1 MIRFFFLCFLL
12 AISSC
17 GSDTPNTPVT
27 KSKSDIPDEG
37 TAKMIAILSEAHA
50 NIDPMKVSYH
60 LNSAKAETYKSQL
73 DQFSKLNDQL
83 AAKGKY
89 GNELLLAGKTHEAI
103 IEIEQLVNSLKEN
116 NIDRRYINHV
126 NKLLAIAYMRL
137 GEQENCLGKNNRE
150 SCILPIQGDGIYD
163 LTRGPKTAIA
173 LYKSILETEPTDME
187 TIWLLNIAYMT
198 LGDYPQGVPAE
209 YLIPEQAFKSGK
221 KEVSPFKNISNDLN
235 LATVALAGGSC
246 IEDFNKDGFL
256 DIMVS
261 SWGTNDQIQFF
272 VNKGDGTFEDRTAET
287 GLLGL
292 TGGLNMIHADY
303 DNDGFSDVLVLR
315 GAWFMDQGRIPNS
328 LLRNNG
334 DGTFSDVTIEAGL
347 LSKYPTQAATW
358 ADFNNDG
365 WLDLFIGN
373 EGGKKID
380 APCELFISDK
390 GKFTNITDQAG
401 LGAIRGVVKGVSS
414 GDLNNDGFTDLYISI
429 MGKPNILMLN
439 KGLDPNVNYPL
450 FKDFTA
456 QTGVTGPLTSFPTWM
471 WDFNNDGKL
480 DIFAGSY
487 DLANPKVA
495 ANMAKHFLEEDY
507 NPSQVYIYENKG
519 GGKFEEVSAKLGI
532 TEPAYVMGSNYGDID
547 NDGSLDFYLGT
558 GAPNYSA
565 VVPNKMY
572 KGNNGKSFED
582 VTASAR
588 LGHIQKGHSISFG
601 DFDNDG
607 DQDIFHVLG
616 GAFEGDV
623 FKDAFFENTNN
634 NDNNWITILAEGTTA
649 NRSAIGAMIQL
660 TCSDENGK
668 QSIFCHRVSTGGSF
682 GSSSLQ
688 QEIGIGK
695 AQSIDKI
702 LIKWPNANQT
712 MSEYKDIVV
721 NRFVRLKEG
730 ASEVE
735 YLDRKSFVLGGK

>member
-1 MIRFFFLCFLL
+1 M
-12 AISSC
+12 A
-17 GSDTPNTPVT
+17 
-27 KSKSDIPDEG
+27 
-37 TAKMIAILSEAHA
+37 
-50 NIDPMKVSYH
+50 
-60 LNSAKAETYKSQL
+60 
-73 DQFSKLNDQL
+73 
-83 AAKGKY
+83 
-89 GNELLLAGKTHEAI
+89 
-103 IEIEQLVNSLKEN
+103 SLKEN
-116 NIDRRYINHV
+116 RVDIRYINHV

-137 GEQENCLGKNNRE
+137 GEQENCLGKNNSE
-150 SCILPIQGDGIYD
+150 SCILPIQGEGIYD
-163 LTRGPKTAIA
+163 LTRGPKTAIS

-198 LGDYPQGVPAE
+198 LGEYPAGVPAQ
-209 YLIPEQAFKSGK
+209 YLIPERAFKSGK
-221 KEVSPFKNISNDLN
+221 EVAPFKNISNDLN

-261 SWGTNDQIQFF
+261 SWGVNDQVQFF
-272 VNKGDGTFEDRTAET
+272 VNKGDGSFEDRTAET
-287 GLLGL
+287 GLLGI
-292 TGGLNMIHADY
+292 TGGLNMVHADY
-303 DNDGFSDVLVLR
+303 NNDGFSDVLVLR

-334 DGTFSDVTIEAGL
+334 DGSFSDVTLEAGL
-347 LSKYPTQAATW
+347 FSKYPTQAATW

-373 EGGKKID
+373 EAGDKID
-380 APCELFISDK
+380 VPCELFISNK
-390 GKFTNITDQAG
+390 GKFTNVTDQAN
-401 LGAIRGVVKGVSS
+401 LGTIRGVVKGVTS

-429 MGKPNILMLN
+429 MGKNNILMLN
-439 KGLDPNVNYPL
+439 KGIAANTNHPL
-450 FKDFTA
+450 FEDFTA
-456 QTGVTGPLTSFPTWM
+456 QTGVTGPLTSFPTWV

-519 GGKFEEVSAKLGI
+519 QGKFEEVSSKMGI

-634 NDNNWITILAEGTTA
+634 NNNNNWITILAEGTTS
-649 NRSAIGAMIQL
+649 NRSAIGALIQVF
-660 TCSDENGK
+660 CSDEKGK
-668 QSIFCHRVSTGGSF
+668 QRIFHHRVSTGGSF

-695 AQSIDKI
+695 AQTIDKI
-702 LIKWPNANQT
+702 LVKWPNAQQSV
-712 MSEYKDIVV
+712 SEYNNVIT
-721 NRFVRLKEG
+721 NRFIRLKEG
-730 ASEVE
+730 VNEVE
-735 YLDRKSFVLGGK
+735 YLERKHFVLGKK

>member
-1 MIRFFFLCFLL
+1 
-12 AISSC
+12 
-17 GSDTPNTPVT
+17 
-27 KSKSDIPDEG
+27 
-37 TAKMIAILSEAHA
+37 MIAILQEAHA

-60 LNSAKAETYKSQL
+60 LNSVKAETYKTQLSQINNL
-73 DQFSKLNDQL
+73 SDKL
-83 AAKGKY
+83 AGKGKY

-103 IEIEQLVNSLKEN
+103 VEVERLVTSLKEN
-116 NIDRRYINHV
+116 RIDVKYINHV
-126 NKLLAIAYMRL
+126 NKLLGIAYMRL

-163 LTRGPKTAIA
+163 LTRGPKTAISI
-173 LYKSILETEPTDME
+173 YKSILESEPTDME

-198 LGDYPQGVPAE
+198 LGEYPDKVPAQF
-209 YLIPEQAFKSGK
+209 LIPEQAFKSGK
-221 KEVSPFKNISNDLN
+221 EVAPFKNISNDLN

-246 IEDFNKDGFL
+246 IEDFNKDGYL

-261 SWGTNDQIQFF
+261 SWGVNDQIQFF
-272 VNKGDGTFEDRTAET
+272 VNKGDGSFEDRTAET
-287 GLLGL
+287 GLVGL

-328 LLRNNG
+328 LLKNNG
-334 DGTFSDVTIEAGL
+334 NGTFSDVTVEAGL
-347 LSKYPTQAATW
+347 FSKYPTQAATW

-373 EGGKKID
+373 EAGNKID
-380 APCELFISDK
+380 VPCELFISNK
-390 GKFTNITDQAG
+390 GKFMNVTDQAG
-401 LGAIRGVVKGVSS
+401 LAAIRGIVKGVSS
-414 GDLNNDGFTDLYISI
+414 GDINNDGFTDLYLSI
-429 MGKPNILMLN
+429 MGKNNILLLN
-439 KGLDPNVNYPL
+439 KGTDPNSGIPL
-450 FKDFTA
+450 FGDFTA

-507 NPSQVYIYENKG
+507 NPSQIYIYENKG
-519 GGKFEEVSAKLGI
+519 QGKFEEVSAKMGI

-582 VTASAR
+582 VTAAAR
-588 LGHIQKGHSISFG
+588 LGHLQKGHSISFG
-601 DFDNDG
+601 DIDNDG

-623 FKDAFFENTNN
+623 FKDAFFENTNDN
-634 NDNNWITILAEGTTA
+634 SNNWITILAEGTTS
-649 NRSAIGAMIQL
+649 NRSAIGAQIQVV
-660 TCSDENGK
+660 CSDEKGK
-668 QSIFCHRVSTGGSF
+668 QSTFYHRVTTGGSF

-695 AQSIDKI
+695 AKAIDKI
-702 LIKWPNANQT
+702 SVRWPNESRTVNVYNNIT
-712 MSEYKDIVV
+712 P
-721 NRFVRLKEG
+721 NRFIRLKEG
-730 ASEVE
+730 VEEVE
-735 YLDRKSFVLGGK
+735 YLERKALVLGLRPGT